1 MAQDTKS
8 ALTPKR
14 QPRTLAT
21 LHIPL
26 EMRCR
31 SQWVNWKFLK
41 RGNKTTK
48 PPINPKTGHF
58 AKPDNPTTWTDFET
72 AINASK
78 RIGYVFTAD
87 DGLLGIDLDG
97 ARNPETGKAQLWA
110 RQILEGLRSWQEV
123 SPSGTGYHVIVKAG
137 LDLGAAK
144 RKFSLPEPA
153 INGKQAAVELFSEN
167 AYFTITQG
175 KGEIEERT
183 TEMNLLLCTLEAFP
197 KASTTL
203 PQAWPFLSFASCVFN
218 DIETID
224 QARTK
229 DAKLDALWNGEN
241 PSGDASGDDFVFF
254 KKLAHFLDADLQRI
268 FAAAMESGRVREKW
282 QNRPGYVYD
291 TIAKALKSFTPAAS
305 GLAKAKTKGF
315 NVWSILEA
323 VNELGNGRVIAD
335 MVRERLLFVP
345 ELDGWLLW
353 KEGRWRKD
361 SATELFA
368 ARSAHDLPEYWKER
382 AQIIRHEADKQGDE
396 AKKKELNEQAN
407 KVLAWS
413 HQCKRRGIRI
423 KAIADSKAMPDM
435 ARSLSRCD
443 VNPWLFATRNR
454 ILDLK
459 TGTAREARRE
469 DYITR
474 GTEVRYDPFAKCPR
488 WLQFLEEIEPDEE
501 RRAYLQRVAGYCLT
515 GSVREQAFFIFQGE
529 GANGKSTFLDTLL
542 SLFGDLGGVCDTAV
556 LVSRRREQSTATP
569 SLMKLRGL
577 RFAVAHES
585 DEGCRL
591 NSAQVKSLTGGDTIF
606 AREVHQKAT
615 SFRPM
620 FKLFLVTNHRP
631 RIADTSHGL
640 WRRLQ
645 LFRFGQTISKA
656 RIDGEL
662 GKKLKTELSGILNWT
677 LEGLKEWKRLGLKP
691 PASVLEGKEEY
702 QESEDD
708 VARFIGDCCAW
719 GTSAVAA
726 TDDLSSAYRAW
737 AEAEGLRQKPLRR
750 LIPEILAYATRLGQP
765 CMRDRLYF
773 GGRRRR
779 VLIGLS
785 VHVS

>member
-1 MAQDTKS
+1 
-8 ALTPKR
+8 
-14 QPRTLAT
+14 
-21 LHIPL
+21 
-26 EMRCR
+26 MRCR
-31 SQWVNWKFLK
+31 SQWVNWKLLK
-41 RGNKTTK
+41 RGHKTTK
-48 PPINPKTGHF
+48 PPINPKTGRF

-78 RIGYVFTAD
+78 LIGYVFTAD

-97 ARNPETGKAQLWA
+97 ARNPKTGKARLWA
-110 RQILEGLRSWQEV
+110 RQILDGLGSWQEV
-123 SPSGTGYHVIVKAG
+123 SPSGTGYHVIVKAC

-144 RKFSLPEPA
+144 RKFRLPEPA
-153 INGKQAAVELFSEN
+153 INGKHAAVELFSEN

-183 TEMNLLLCTLEAFP
+183 TEMNLLLRTLEASP

-203 PQAWPFLSFASCVFN
+203 PQAWPFVSLSSCVFN
-218 DIETID
+218 DIETIN

-241 PSGDASGDDFVFF
+241 PSGDASRDDFVFF

-282 QNRPGYVYD
+282 QNRPGYVYA
-291 TIAKALKSFTPAAS
+291 TIAKALKSFTPATL
-305 GLAKAKTKGF
+305 GPAKAKTKGF
-315 NVWSILEA
+315 KVWDILED

-335 MVRERLLFVP
+335 MLQERLLFVP

-353 KEGRWRKD
+353 KEGRWRED

-368 ARSAHDLPEYWKER
+368 ARRAHDLPEYWKEQ
-382 AQIIRHEADKQGDE
+382 AQIIRHEADKQGAGE
-396 AKKKELNEQAN
+396 KKKELNEQAN
-407 KVLAWS
+407 KVLSWS

-423 KAIADSKAMPDM
+423 KAIADAKAMPDM
-435 ARSLSRCD
+435 ARSLSKFD
-443 VNPWLFATRNR
+443 VNPWLFATRNK
-454 ILDLK
+454 ILNLK

-474 GTEVRYDPFAKCPR
+474 GTDVRYDSFAKCPR

-529 GANGKSTFLDTLL
+529 GANGKSTFLNTLL

-556 LVSRRREQSTATP
+556 LISRPREQSTAT
-569 SLMKLRGL
+569 SALMKLRGL

-585 DEGCRL
+585 DEGSRL

-606 AREVHQKAT
+606 ARELYQKAT
-615 SFRPM
+615 AFKPM

-645 LFRFGQTISKA
+645 LFRFSQTIPKA

-662 GKKLKTELSGILNWT
+662 GKKLQDELSGILNWT
-677 LEGLKEWKRLGLKP
+677 LKGLKEWKRLGLNP
-691 PASVLEGKEEY
+691 PRSVTAHGDEY
-702 QESEDD
+702 REAEDD
-708 VARFIGDCCAW
+708 IGRFVSDCADLDPSLVTPTAEIYSRYTSWALTHGLKKKAQTRVANEIISLGARLKKPISKIRFRPAGSKNA
-719 GTSAVAA
+719 
-726 TDDLSSAYRAW
+726 LSSLRGIRLKPERSRAKF
-737 AEAEGLRQKPLRR
+737 RSTQ
-750 LIPEILAYATRLGQP
+750 
-765 CMRDRLYF
+765 
-773 GGRRRR
+773 
-779 VLIGLS
+779 
-785 VHVS
+785 